1 MSTHMTS
8 RERFLK
14 TMRYEKTD
22 RVPYFEEGIR
32 NDVIKAWRKQGL
44 SKKAK
49 LTEMFSNDRR
59 EEIEVDLESRPKL
72 RKWPTSRNDLK
83 ALRKSLDPDDS
94 RRLPR
99 KWSRQVHNWQS
110 RDHVLML
117 RVHRGFFL
125 SMGVYGW
132 DRFSEVIRLLI
143 KDPKFVHETLA
154 VQGEFAA
161 RMAEKVLS
169 EVEVDAV
176 VFSEPIGGNDR
187 PLLSPKMYEEF
198 VLTSYQPVLDVVK
211 RYGVE
216 TVVLRTFAN
225 ARMLIPSVLKWG
237 FNCLWACEVN
247 IEAMDYLDLR
257 REFGNALR
265 LIGGID
271 LDALR
276 GGKEAIRREVEEKVP
291 LLLAGGGYVP
301 MADGRVRED
310 VPFENYVY
318 YRKLLEKVTRTW
330 AYNGDVRAENA

>member
-1 MSTHMTS
+1 MRKYMTS

-14 TMRYEKTD
+14 TMRNEKPD

-44 SKKAK
+44 TKKAELSK
-49 LTEMFSNDRR
+49 MFSTDRR
-59 EEIEVDLESRPKL
+59 EEIEVDLEPRPKL
-72 RKWPTSRNDLK
+72 KRWPTSRNEVK
-83 ALRKSLDPDDS
+83 VLRESLDPDDS
-94 RRLPR
+94 RRLPW
-99 KWSRQVHNWQS
+99 KWSRKVSAWQS

-143 KDPKFVHETLA
+143 KDPKFVHDVLA
-154 VQGEFAA
+154 VHGEFAA
-161 RMAEKVLS
+161 RMAERVLS
-169 EVEVDAV
+169 EVEVDAA

-187 PLLSPKMYEEF
+187 PLLSPQMYEEF
-198 VLTSYQPVLDVVK
+198 VLASYQPVLDVLNQN
-211 RYGVE
+211 GVE
-216 TVVLRTFAN
+216 TIVLRTFAN
-225 ARMLIPSVLKWG
+225 ARILIPSILKWG

-247 IEAMDYLDLR
+247 VDAMDYLDLR
-257 REFGNALR
+257 REFGSKLR

-276 GGKEAIRREVEEKVP
+276 GGKEAIRHEVEEKVP
-291 LLLAGGGYVP
+291 PLLAEGGYVP
-301 MADGRVRED
+301 LADGRVRAD

-318 YRKLLEKVTRTW
+318 YRRLLEKVTREFGE
-330 AYNGDVRAENA
+330 YQGHP

>member
-1 MSTHMTS
+1 MSAHMTS

-44 SKKAK
+44 PKKAE
-49 LTEMFSNDRR
+49 LSRMFSTDRR
-59 EEIEVDLESRPKL
+59 EEIEVDLEPRPRL
-72 RKWPTSRNDLK
+72 RKWPSSRNELK
-83 ALRKSLDPDDS
+83 VLRKSLDQDDS
-94 RRLPR
+94 RRLPG
-99 KWSRQVHNWQS
+99 KWSQRVRAWQS

-125 SMGVYGW
+125 SMGVHGW

-143 KDPKFVHETLA
+143 KDPKFVHEALA
-154 VQGEFAA
+154 VQGELAA
-161 RMAEKVLS
+161 RMAETVLS

-198 VLTSYQPVLDVVK
+198 VLTSYQPLLDVVK

-225 ARMLIPSVLKWG
+225 ARILIPSALRWG

-257 REFGNALR
+257 REFGAELR

-276 GGKEAIRREVEEKVP
+276 GDKEAIRREVEEKVP

-301 MADGRVRED
+301 LADGRVRED

-318 YRKLLEKVTRTW
+318 YRKLLEKVTRT
-330 AYNGDVRAENA
+330 